1 MHLLRSGITPLLF
14 VGLLS
19 VPYVCSADPV
29 TERGLQHA
37 AKGQGTAERAITA
50 VSKLMADSGPNLV
63 PAWSQPGASAVE
75 QVPVY
80 LVEGRPGT
88 IVTPAAVPSGC
99 RCVFVS
105 PSVLEAWIRRNS
117 TGPARMEL
125 DADQFLVFILLHE
138 VGHLRKGTSGTAF
151 RDGRMSQLNVE
162 PSRAKVAEEDA
173 DDFAAD
179 VLKSRANQ
187 NPVSELSLAANSVV
201 MELSKL
207 SWNMQAFRTLD
218 EFGAF
223 AVGKPSVYFDNGYS
237 HPNLAWRILRVA
249 DRIQQSDATQYL
261 LEAFEEARRRGAD
274 PQPLYQRK

>member
-1 MHLLRSGITPLLF
+1 MHLLRSGITPFLF
-14 VGLLS
+14 AGLLAAS
-19 VPYVCSADPV
+19 RVCNADPV

-37 AKGQGTAERAITA
+37 TQGQAAAERAITT
-50 VSKLMADSGPNLV
+50 VSKLVADSGPNLI
-63 PAWSQPGASAVE
+63 PAWSQAGDSAVE

-80 LVEGRPGT
+80 LVEGRPGA

-105 PSVLEAWIRRNS
+105 PSVLEDWIHRNS
-117 TGPARMEL
+117 TGPGRMEL
-125 DADQFLVFILLHE
+125 DTGQFLVFILLHE
-138 VGHLRKGTSGTAF
+138 VGHLRKDTPGAVF
-151 RDGRMSQLNVE
+151 RDGEMSQLNIE
-162 PSRAKVAEEDA
+162 PGRAKVAEEEA

-179 VLKSRANQ
+179 ILKTRANQ
-187 NPVSELSLAANSVV
+187 KPLSDVSFAANWVV

-223 AVGKPSVYFDNGYS
+223 AVGKPSVYFDDGYS

-249 DRIQQSDATQYL
+249 DRIQGSDATRYL
-261 LEAFEEARRRGAD
+261 LKAFEEARRRGAD

>member
-19 VPYVCSADPV
+19 GSYVCSADPV

-37 AKGQGTAERAITA
+37 AQGQGAAERAITA
-50 VSKLMADSGPNLV
+50 VSKLVADSGPNLI
-63 PAWSQPGASAVE
+63 PAWSQSGDSAVE

-80 LVEGRPGT
+80 LVEGRPGA
-88 IVTPAAVPSGC
+88 IVTPAAVPRGC

-105 PSVLEAWIRRNS
+105 PSALENWIRSNS

-125 DADQFLVFILLHE
+125 NADQFLVFILLHE
-138 VGHLRKGTSGTAF
+138 VGHLKKGTPGAAF
-151 RDGRMSQLNVE
+151 RDGEMSQLNVE

-173 DDFAAD
+173 DNFAAD

-187 NPVSELSLAANSVV
+187 KPVSEVSLAANRVV

-249 DRIQQSDATQYL
+249 DRIHGSDDTQYL